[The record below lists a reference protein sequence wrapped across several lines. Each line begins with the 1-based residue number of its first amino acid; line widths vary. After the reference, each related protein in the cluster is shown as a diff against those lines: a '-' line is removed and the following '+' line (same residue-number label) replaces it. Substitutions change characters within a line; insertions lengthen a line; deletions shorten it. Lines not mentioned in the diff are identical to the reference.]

1 MIGRSDAMVV
11 AGCIVMMMLVAVAL
25 DVHIDSDVLFP
36 ADRPVQD
43 DTPATSQAWRAP
55 DEPARQLEESGGT
68 SDADLAF
75 IIRAINDSLQR
86 NDLTVARVLL
96 NEVLTVRKDLPQALA
111 LQKELSAREAT
122 AAAAASA
129 DGKVPAVAESL
140 LDDAPAS
147 HSPASASASANVNP
161 TPEPHSQL
169 VRSQSHHL
177 VHHRSTEDDWLA
189 SVDRTQPKTHHA
201 GQGARTHTTAHVSNG
216 RPKTRAEVI
225 NELKSARA
233 HGSMPRF
240 GNFDPYGSRHSAH

>member
-1 MIGRSDAMVV
+1 MAV

-25 DVHIDSDVLFP
+25 DLPIDSDMPFP
-36 ADRPVQD
+36 AERPVQD
-43 DTPATSQAWRAP
+43 ETPANNQAWRTP
-55 DEPARQLEESGGT
+55 DEPVRQLEKSDGT

-75 IIRAINDSLQR
+75 IIQAINDSLQR

-96 NEVLTVRKDLPQALA
+96 NEVLAVRRDLPQALA
-111 LQKELSAREAT
+111 LQKELSAREGM

-129 DGKVPAVAESL
+129 DGKVPAVTESL
-140 LDDAPAS
+140 HGDVPAS
-147 HSPASASASANVNP
+147 RSPASASASANVNP
-161 TPEPHSQL
+161 TSEPHPQL
-169 VRSQSHHL
+169 VRSQSHHS
-177 VHHRSTEDDWLA
+177 VHYRSTEDDRLA